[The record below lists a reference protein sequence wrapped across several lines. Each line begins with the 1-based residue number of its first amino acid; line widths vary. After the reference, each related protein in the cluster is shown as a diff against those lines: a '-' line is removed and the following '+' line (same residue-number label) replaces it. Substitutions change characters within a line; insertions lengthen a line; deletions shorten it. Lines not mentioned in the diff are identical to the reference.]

1 MKVCICEDYN
11 EMSVRAAELVAYQ
24 IAAKPNCVLGLA
36 TGSTPVGLYENLIK
50 MENTGEVDFSGVTT
64 FNLDEYYPISP
75 ENPQSYRYF
84 MNERLFSRVSI
95 DIERTHIPNGMTEDP
110 AEECLQYEKLI
121 DEAGGI
127 DVQILGIGQ
136 NGHIGFNEPDE
147 ELAPYTHITDLTPE
161 TILANS
167 RFFESEAE
175 MPRQALTMGVESI
188 FKARSIII
196 LANGEAK
203 AEAVRCMLSGNITP
217 KCPASFLRLH
227 PDVTLICDKQAAR
240 LL

>member
-50 MENTGEVDFSGVTT
+50 TENAGEVDFSGVTT